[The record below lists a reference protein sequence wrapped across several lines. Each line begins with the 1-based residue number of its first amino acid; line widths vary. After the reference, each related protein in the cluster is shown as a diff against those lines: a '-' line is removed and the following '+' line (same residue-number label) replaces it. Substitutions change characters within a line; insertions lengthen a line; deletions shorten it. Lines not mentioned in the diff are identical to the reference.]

1 MTLKLSI
8 VKLLTSIEYRR
19 SLRENFEKL
28 IFSAFRDGMETLY
41 TQFMLFGYGVG
52 NPGLVKVLFTTEPH
66 PIKSDS
72 NFTRRLVFSY
82 NQLRT

>member
-1 MTLKLSI
+1 
-8 VKLLTSIEYRR
+8 
-19 SLRENFEKL
+19 
-28 IFSAFRDGMETLY
+28 METLY
-41 TQFMLFGYGVG
+41 TQRMLFGYGVG

-82 NQLRT
+82 NQLKKGSLNVLFSTFFAFSKVLDDIKN